1 MNRDIKAWEED
12 IRAAAARIAPF
23 VERTPVLHSF
33 HLSQRLGQ
41 PVWWKCDQFQPSGA
55 FKIRG
60 AANALMSRPQ
70 EERVRGAITYST
82 GNHGL
87 AVAYVCRTLGVP
99 AVICVSELVPP
110 AKVDALRRS
119 GARIV
124 VQGQSQDQA
133 GQIARRLADQ
143 EGYILIPPFDDPA
156 VIAGQGTLGWE
167 ILEQV
172 PDVGTVLVPLS
183 GGGLAS
189 GVALAI
195 KARQPQ
201 VRVLG
206 ISMDR
211 GAAMYESLA
220 SGTPLALDE
229 VSSLADSLQGGIGL
243 NNRWTFTLVQKLLD
257 DVVVV
262 SEEAIQKGMRL
273 LGEEGLIVE
282 GAAAVGAAWL
292 LSDDRTPVSGTVVGI
307 LTGRNL
313 SVEDFAT
320 ATAMRGKE

>member
-1 MNRDIKAWEED
+1 MDWDIKAWEEA
-12 IRAAAARIAPF
+12 IRAARKRIAPF

-33 HLSQRLGQ
+33 HLSQRLGY
-41 PVWWKCDQFQPSGA
+41 PVWWKCDQFQASGA

-60 AANALMSRPQ
+60 AANALMSRPE

-110 AKVDALRRS
+110 AKIDALRKS

-124 VQGQSQDQA
+124 VDGQSQDQA
-133 GQIARRLADQ
+133 AQIARRLADE
-143 EGYILIPPFDDPA
+143 EGSILIPPFDDPA
-156 VIAGQGTLGWE
+156 VIAGQGTLGGE

-172 PDVGTVLVPLS
+172 PDVRTVLVPLS

-195 KARQPQ
+195 KARHPQ
-201 VRVLG
+201 IRVLG

-211 GAAMYESLA
+211 GAVMYESLGT
-220 SGTPLALDE
+220 GTPLEMDE
-229 VSSLADSLQGGIGL
+229 VPSLADSLQGGIGL
-243 NNRWTFTLVQKLLD
+243 DNRWTFGLIQKLLD

-262 SEEAIQKGMRL
+262 SEAAIQQGMRL

-292 LSDDRTPVSGTVVGI
+292 LAEDRPPLSGTVVGI
-307 LTGRNL
+307 LTGHNL
-313 SVEDFAT
+313 SLADFVRAT
-320 ATAMRGKE
+320 ASEE